1 MHILLLEDNP
11 LIGGG
16 IQKGLGKLGFS
27 VDWYTDGLA
36 GCDAFASSRYDAVVL
51 DLSLPGVDGLDILQ
65 YWRGAGLDVP
75 ILILTARDSLEQR
88 IMGLNLGADDYLCKP
103 CALEELIARL
113 HALTRRCHRSGETL
127 SHGAVTLHTG
137 TRSVTVNNHSVSL
150 SPKEVQLVELFL
162 LNKDRVLST
171 RSIEEKIYPMG
182 EEVSSNAVGVHI
194 HHIRRKLGNG
204 VITTV
209 HGIGYRL
216 GEPE

>member
-1 MHILLLEDNP
+1 MHILLLEDNS

-27 VDWYTDGLA
+27 VDWYTDGLV
-36 GCDAFASSRYDAVVL
+36 GCDAFASSHYDAVIL

-65 YWRGAGLDVP
+65 YWRGIGLDVP
-75 ILILTARDSLEQR
+75 ILILTARDSLDQR
-88 IMGLNLGADDYLCKP
+88 VTGLNLGADDYLCKP

-113 HALTRRCHRSGETL
+113 HALTRRCNRAGETL
-127 SHGAVTLHTG
+127 SHGAVTLHTE
-137 TRSVTVNNHSVSL
+137 THTVTVNDRSVPL

-162 LNKDRVLST
+162 RNKNRVLSA
-171 RSIEEKIYPMG
+171 RNIEEKIYPMG
-182 EEVSSNAVGVHI
+182 EGVSSNAVGVHI
-194 HHIRRKLGNG
+194 HHIRRKLGNNLI
-204 VITTV
+204 VTV